1 MVQELWDNQ
10 QPFHLISASY
20 FGFNKKRNIYL
31 NWKEQE
37 GKHAINLLARISQ
50 NAPVKCTLTIDV
62 FHLRM
67 IKDSSWADNMEQ
79 DVVVSEH
86 EPLVV
91 INEPATS
98 IMPIVKYVSFR

>member
-10 QPFHLISASY
+10 QPFLLISASY

-31 NWKEQE
+31 NWKEQA

-62 FHLRM
+62 SHLLM

-86 EPLVV
+86 EPLTV

>member
-31 NWKEQE
+31 NQKEQA

-50 NAPVKCTLTIDV
+50 NAHAKCTLTIDV
-62 FHLRM
+62 SHLLM

-79 DVVVSEH
+79 DVVFSEH
-86 EPLVV
+86 EPMVV
-91 INEPATS
+91 INEPAAS
-98 IMPIVKYVSFR
+98 IMLVVKYVSFR